1 MSSPTTTPFQLALD
15 LNSPGKPEKRASSTV
30 DVEAKKTIVVDTH
43 DVFDEDEGG
52 VDPVYQAKARLL
64 NDAFQEIG
72 MGRYQVRA
80 ARSGIFRIGDAILTP
95 MRSGTCLSSQVLA
108 GSRECHT
115 CNIDAFVLETEP
127 KVWF

>member
-43 DVFDEDEGG
+43 DVFEDEEGG

-80 ARSGIFRIGDAILTP
+80 AQVFSG
-95 MRSGTCLSSQVLA
+95 MRRHSHTYAKWYLFVVA
-108 GSRECHT
+108 G
-115 CNIDAFVLETEP
+115 FG
-127 KVWF
+127 WFS

>member
-43 DVFDEDEGG
+43 DVFEDEEGG

-80 ARSGIFRIGDAILTP
+80 ASSIFRICDAILTP
-95 MRSGTCLSSQVLA
+95 MRSGTCLSSRVLA
-108 GSRECHT
+108 GSRECSLCVGVSKHFST
-115 CNIDAFVLETEP
+115 HA
-127 KVWF
+127 WQG